1 MPSTFRKLTRTMVR
15 PYALRLLKEQ
25 GGLCPLCTR
34 PIDPTERMSL
44 VLDHCHDTGRVRG
57 ALCRSCNAAEGK
69 VANAAGRWGAKT
81 MSYPEIIAWLENL
94 LVYLKQPLRDVVYPT
109 FQTEDEKRLATNAKA
124 RKVRAAKRAVAAV
137 RGKA

>member
-34 PIDPTERMSL
+34 PIDPAERMSL

-94 LVYLKQPLRDVVYPT
+94 LVYLKQPLRDVVYPI
-109 FQTEDEKRLATNAKA
+109 
-124 RKVRAAKRAVAAV
+124 V
-137 RGKA
+137 